1 MSDQRNLMFNRE
13 DFEKL
18 VHGVLERDGVGL
30 VLTSDVDFGFM
41 LNAVM
46 AAATQSYNRL
56 ASQASEQRQQMAEP
70 RLKAQMP

>member
-1 MSDQRNLMFNRE
+1 MGDQRNLMFNRE

-41 LNAVM
+41 INAVM

-56 ASQASEQRQQMAEP
+56 ASEISEQRRQLAEP
-70 RLKAQMP
+70 WLKAQTP